1 MQDTFLL
8 SRANSAKRA
17 RDVHL
22 TRYISRIREIGE
34 KRRRARKIGRWLG
47 QRATIESLVYT
58 MELIDAIDFL

>member
-1 MQDTFLL
+1 MQDTFFYYHARTQP
-8 SRANSAKRA
+8 SA